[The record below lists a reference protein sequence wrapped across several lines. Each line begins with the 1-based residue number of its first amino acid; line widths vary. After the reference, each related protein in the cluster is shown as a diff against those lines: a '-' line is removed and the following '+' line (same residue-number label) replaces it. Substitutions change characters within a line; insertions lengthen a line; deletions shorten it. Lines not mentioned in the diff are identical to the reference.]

1 MQVCGRPSQLSFCTE
16 IFVVLM
22 VRFLEAFPHVAD
34 HSSHGFH
41 SHLTVGQLHFTSLD
55 SLCGR
60 CVHFWGSPLQLSFC
74 TVIFVVLMVRFL
86 EAFPHVADH
95 SSHGFHSHLTVGQL
109 HFTSLDSL
117 CGRCV
122 HFWGSPL
129 QLGWFTTISVSWIP
143 LFRSANPQVFDQLL
157 QGPHLQLTARQGQF
171 VVRRSVSG
179 FWGQDCG
186 RPSHLFL
193 CTVICVVL
201 IVLLREASPHVAD
214 HSSHGFHSHLTVGQ
228 LHFTSLD
235 SLCGPCVHFWGSPLQ
250 LGWFTTISVSWI
262 PLFRSANP
270 QVFDQLLQGP
280 HLQLTARQGQFV
292 VRRSVSGFWGQD
304 CGRPSQLTLWTVIRV
319 VLPKMCCEKT

>member
-129 QLGWFTTISVSWIP
+129 QLGWFTI
-143 LFRSANPQVFDQLL
+143 
-157 QGPHLQLTARQGQF
+157 
-171 VVRRSVSG
+171 
-179 FWGQDCG
+179 
-186 RPSHLFL
+186 
-193 CTVICVVL
+193 
-201 IVLLREASPHVAD
+201 
-214 HSSHGFHSHLTVGQ
+214 
-228 LHFTSLD
+228 
-235 SLCGPCVHFWGSPLQ
+235 
-250 LGWFTTISVSWI
+250 ISVSWI